1 MTWLRRIAEA
11 PLWAMLWKELVQLR
25 RDRMTLGMMLGIP
38 AIQLALFGYAI
49 RTEVRHLPTV
59 VLDESRSSES
69 RRLVEVFRNSGNF
82 DIVAHVADRAALA
95 SAIETGHASAAL
107 VIPPDFMRDI
117 RRGRPAEAQVIVD
130 AADPLASSAA
140 LSSAQLASAARAAEI
155 AGAGSSRLDVRV
167 RPWYNPGL
175 RSPVYIVPGIIGV
188 LLSLTLV
195 LITSMAIVR
204 ERERGTLEQL
214 IVTPID
220 KTSLMLG
227 KILPFLL
234 IGYAQ
239 ITVILVLGRLL
250 FRVPI
255 LGSIPLLYLLSLAFI
270 VASLALGLLMSTL
283 VRSQVQAM
291 QLSFLFLLPNILL
304 SGFMFPR
311 EAMPV
316 AARWVGATLPLTY
329 FLTILRG
336 VLLKGTGMAELW
348 PEALALVG
356 FAVGLVVL
364 SVVRF
369 HKTIE

>member
-1 MTWLRRIAEA
+1 MSWLRRMAEA

-95 SAIETGHASAAL
+95 SAIETGRASAAL
-107 VIPPDFMRDI
+107 VIPPEFMRDI

-155 AGAGSSRLDVRV
+155 AGAGPSRLDVRV

-195 LITSMAIVR
+195 LITSMRI
-204 ERERGTLEQL
+204 
-214 IVTPID
+214 
-220 KTSLMLG
+220 
-227 KILPFLL
+227 
-234 IGYAQ
+234 
-239 ITVILVLGRLL
+239 
-250 FRVPI
+250 
-255 LGSIPLLYLLSLAFI
+255 
-270 VASLALGLLMSTL
+270 
-283 VRSQVQAM
+283 
-291 QLSFLFLLPNILL
+291 
-304 SGFMFPR
+304 R
-311 EAMPV
+311 EAPWRRRAAASARRASRSSACALSTVSKASRSAFFSGVVWGVWLINTVPV
-316 AARWVGATLPLTY
+316 SNRLPCDS
-329 FLTILRG
+329 
-336 VLLKGTGMAELW
+336 
-348 PEALALVG
+348 
-356 FAVGLVVL
+356 L
-364 SVVRF
+364 SSEPSR
-369 HKTIE
+369 